1 MGATS
6 QRQLP
11 PLQAL
16 QGINTRRKDK
26 GENGGEPPFSRELED
41 AWLSAGKGKVH
52 RLALCLND
60 TLGHQLKPAVSA
72 HPLPAMDTAL
82 EYPVLKQEG

>member
-1 MGATS
+1 MGTTS
-6 QRQLP
+6 QHQLT

-26 GENGGEPPFSRELED
+26 GESGEEPLVARELED
-41 AWLSAGKGKVH
+41 AWLSAGKGQDWP
-52 RLALCLND
+52 LCLND

>member
-1 MGATS
+1 MGSPHSSHEISKLPSSRTSSASLSKSVEVGATS
-6 QRQLP
+6 QRQPP

-26 GENGGEPPFSRELED
+26 GESGGEPPVARELED

-52 RLALCLND
+52 RLAFM
-60 TLGHQLKPAVSA
+60 S
-72 HPLPAMDTAL
+72 
-82 EYPVLKQEG
+82 E